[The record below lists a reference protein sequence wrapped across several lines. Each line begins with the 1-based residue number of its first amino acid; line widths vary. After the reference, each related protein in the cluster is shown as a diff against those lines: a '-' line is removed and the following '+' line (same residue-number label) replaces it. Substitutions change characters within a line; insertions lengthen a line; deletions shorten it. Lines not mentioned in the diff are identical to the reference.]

1 MTRMLPP
8 LAAAL
13 VILFARLITAVRG
26 EWHGCEP
33 LPVQRVYFANHAS
46 NGDFVLLWT
55 VLPPALRRQS
65 RPVAAADYWHAGPIR
80 RFLIG
85 DVFRG
90 VMIDRVRHE
99 GSADPIEIMTDALD
113 AGDSLIIFPEGTRN
127 TTDAKLLPLKSGIY
141 RLATARPDV
150 ELIPVWINNLNRVL
164 PKGELLPIPML
175 CTVIFGAPLHVEQDE
190 AKNAFLERAR
200 DALLGLAAPAAPDS
214 GEDSR

>member
-1 MTRMLPP
+1 MTRVLSP

-13 VILFARLITAVRG
+13 VILYARLITAVRA
-26 EWHGCEP
+26 EWRGCEP
-33 LPVQRVYFANHAS
+33 RPVQRVYFANHAS

-55 VLPPALRRQS
+55 ALPPALRQQS
-65 RPVAAADYWHAGPIR
+65 RPVAATDYWLAGPIR

-90 VMIDRVRHE
+90 VLIERVPRE
-99 GSADPIEIMTDALD
+99 GTPNPIEVMTNAID

-141 RLATARPDV
+141 RLAAARPDV

-164 PKGELLPIPML
+164 PKGELLPIPLL
-175 CTVIFGAPLHVEQDE
+175 CTVTFGAPLHVKQDE

-200 DALLGLAAPAAPDS
+200 DALIGLAPPAAPDS